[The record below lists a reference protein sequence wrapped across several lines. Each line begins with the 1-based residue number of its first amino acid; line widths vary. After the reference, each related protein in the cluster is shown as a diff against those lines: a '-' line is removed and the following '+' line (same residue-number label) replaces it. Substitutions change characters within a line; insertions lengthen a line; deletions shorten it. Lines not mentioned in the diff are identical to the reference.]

1 MSWGLTAVFKW
12 SSEAIA
18 TRSALLHVIGW
29 ATPAILMIIAVSKQ
43 EVSHNNESFTRSQGN
58 FTVKWPDFDRKLMIF
73 GQI

>member
-1 MSWGLTAVFKW
+1 MTMSWGLTAVFKW

-43 EVSHNNESFTRSQGN
+43 EVSHEYESFMRLGSFSQN
-58 FTVKWPDFDRKLMIF
+58 FNIM
-73 GQI
+73 